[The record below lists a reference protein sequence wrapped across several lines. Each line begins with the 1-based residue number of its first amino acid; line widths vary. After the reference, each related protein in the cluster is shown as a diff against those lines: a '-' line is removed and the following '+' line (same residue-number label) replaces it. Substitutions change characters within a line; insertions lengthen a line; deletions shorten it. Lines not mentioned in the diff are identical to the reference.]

1 VLLPGPHGAAGLPG
15 VTLAE
20 RRTTLHQ
27 VSSRRG
33 AAIGLPPPGRA
44 LPMWGGVALGIMPT
58 TALLVDAAR
67 PDVPGAAVIDQSGGF
82 VVLRLAGPAAAEVL
96 ARGCRLDLHDNA
108 FRPGSVARTPIAQV
122 PVILH
127 RAEGF
132 ALFVPATLA
141 RSFVHFLLGAAAG
154 FGCAILPVE
163 RDLA

>member
-1 VLLPGPHGAAGLPG
+1 

-20 RRTTLHQ
+20 RRTRLHQ
-27 VSSRRG
+27 MSARRG
-33 AAIGLPPPGRA
+33 AAIGLPSPGRA
-44 LPMWGGVALGIMPT
+44 LPMWGGIALGIAPA
-58 TALLVDAAR
+58 TALLVGAAR
-67 PDVPGAAVIDQSGGF
+67 PDVADAAVIDQSGGF

-96 ARGCRLDLHDNA
+96 ARGCRLDLHEAA
-108 FRPGSVARTPIAQV
+108 FPPGSVARTPIAQV

-127 RAEGF
+127 RHDGF
-132 ALFVPATLA
+132 DLIVPATLA